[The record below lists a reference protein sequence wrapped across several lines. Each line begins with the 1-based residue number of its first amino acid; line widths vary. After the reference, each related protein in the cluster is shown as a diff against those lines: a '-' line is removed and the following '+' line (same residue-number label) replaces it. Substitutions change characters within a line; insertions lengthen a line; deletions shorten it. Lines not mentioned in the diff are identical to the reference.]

1 MCKQVSSKSPVVPT
15 AKKAAA
21 HRAIPKTKAHP
32 KEASASK
39 AAAAAAA
46 SAPKAAAA
54 AAASA
59 PKAAA
64 AASDG
69 ASAPKAEKKKRPPT
83 EHAMMVGKLMRQ
95 GLSPE
100 HFPPFLFWD
109 APPASAS
116 VESRLRAGSCVA
128 VRARCQGRGALAF
141 WCGLLRLR
149 SQRRQKGGGT
159 SAAGPQTHR
168 ADEPCREGCPFGSG
182 R

>member
-1 MCKQVSSKSPVVPT
+1 MLRAVCKQVSSKSPVVPT

-54 AAASA
+54 A
-59 PKAAA
+59 
-64 AASDG
+64 SDG

-100 HFPPFLFWD
+100 HLPPFFVLGC
-109 APPASAS
+109 PAGKCIGRIAAARG
-116 VESRLRAGSCVA
+116 ELCGRAGA
-128 VRARCQGRGALAF
+128 VSGARCSS
-141 WCGLLRLR
+141 LLVWAAQAPI
-149 SQRRQKGGGT
+149 STPAKGGRNVCSWPT
-159 SAAGPQTHR
+159 NT
-168 ADEPCREGCPFGSG
+168 SG

>member
-1 MCKQVSSKSPVVPT
+1 MLRAVCKQVSSKSPVVPT

-39 AAAAAAA
+39 AG
-46 SAPKAAAA
+46 SAAA

-69 ASAPKAEKKKRPPT
+69 ASALKAEKKKRPPT

-100 HFPPFLFWD
+100 HLPPFFVLGC
-109 APPASAS
+109 PAGKCIGRIAAARG
-116 VESRLRAGSCVA
+116 ELCGRAGA
-128 VRARCQGRGALAF
+128 VSGARCSS
-141 WCGLLRLR
+141 LLVWAAQAPI
-149 SQRRQKGGGT
+149 STPAKGGRNVCSWPT
-159 SAAGPQTHR
+159 NT
-168 ADEPCREGCPFGSG
+168 SG